1 MALQI
6 DKERI
11 DNKDLTDY
19 EIDYLRTRGRL
30 PADYFGETKLADQE
44 VPTIGTS
51 GGIIED
57 DEEED
62 YEDGWNND
70 QRRAELARRKLS
82 VDGNKN
88 DLIARL
94 RRSDLEELEEDDYST
109 LDD

>member
-11 DNKDLTDY
+11 ENKELTDY
-19 EIDYLRTRGRL
+19 EVDYLRTRGKL
-30 PADYFGETKLADQE
+30 PADYFGETKLENQS
-44 VPTIGTS
+44 VPRIGTS